1 MGERVCER
9 KRVKGQ
15 VRERKE
21 RWKEEKKGESGVI
34 IKGVRNKDRKGMK
47 DVIDTSFSSWCY
59 RYQL

>member
-1 MGERVCER
+1 MCER
-9 KRVKGQ
+9 KRVKGKGK
-15 VRERKE
+15 VRERE

>member
-1 MGERVCER
+1 MREGERVCER

-47 DVIDTSFSSWCY
+47 DVIDT
-59 RYQL
+59 